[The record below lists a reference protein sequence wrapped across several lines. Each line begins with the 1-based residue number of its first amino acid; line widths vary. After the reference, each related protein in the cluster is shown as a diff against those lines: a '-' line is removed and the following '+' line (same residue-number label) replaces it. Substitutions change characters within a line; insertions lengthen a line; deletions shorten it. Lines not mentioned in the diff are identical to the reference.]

1 MAGKPKTIEL
11 DVNGVRY
18 EIDDDDPS
26 GRDVRAAAGLNP
38 ASSFVLIHVRDRGS
52 TSVGL
57 DDKLDL
63 KAGKVEIFR
72 AFESDRIFTFTL
84 DERAFEWGAD
94 SISET
99 ELREHG
105 DVSEDKD
112 IVLDGDHDEVVV
124 RGAPIQLD
132 GGGSEQLV
140 TRKAP
145 PRQVEIR
152 VNGRKK
158 VVPAGDITFE
168 AVVQLAFPNGPGG
181 PDVAYTVSYRHGPP
195 NKPEGSLVAGQAVK
209 VREGMV
215 FNVSATNRS

>member
-112 IVLDGDHDEVVV
+112 IVLDGDHDEVARIRSV
-124 RGAPIQLD
+124 RRLTSTTALRQPTPASSPI
-132 GGGSEQLV
+132 S
-140 TRKAP
+140 
-145 PRQVEIR
+145 
-152 VNGRKK
+152 
-158 VVPAGDITFE
+158 ITKSG
-168 AVVQLAFPNGPGG
+168 V
-181 PDVAYTVSYRHGPP
+181 
-195 NKPEGSLVAGQAVK
+195 
-209 VREGMV
+209 
-215 FNVSATNRS
+215 

>member
-1 MAGKPKTIEL
+1 M
-11 DVNGVRY
+11 
-18 EIDDDDPS
+18 
-26 GRDVRAAAGLNP
+26 
-38 ASSFVLIHVRDRGS
+38 
-52 TSVGL
+52 
-57 DDKLDL
+57 
-63 KAGKVEIFR
+63 
-72 AFESDRIFTFTL
+72 
-84 DERAFEWGAD
+84 
-94 SISET
+94 
-99 ELREHG
+99 
-105 DVSEDKD
+105 SEDKD

-124 RGAPIQLD
+124 RGAPIQLG

-145 PRQVEIR
+145 PREVEIR

-215 FNVSATNRS
+215 FNVTATNRS

>member
-94 SISET
+94 PKLAPLAYERRT
-99 ELREHG
+99 LLLELR
-105 DVSEDKD
+105 
-112 IVLDGDHDEVVV
+112 VVGPV
-124 RGAPIQLD
+124 DL
-132 GGGSEQLV
+132 
-140 TRKAP
+140 
-145 PRQVEIR
+145 PRQ
-152 VNGRKK
+152 
-158 VVPAGDITFE
+158 
-168 AVVQLAFPNGPGG
+168 
-181 PDVAYTVSYRHGPP
+181 
-195 NKPEGSLVAGQAVK
+195 KPCIG
-209 VREGMV
+209 
-215 FNVSATNRS
+215 